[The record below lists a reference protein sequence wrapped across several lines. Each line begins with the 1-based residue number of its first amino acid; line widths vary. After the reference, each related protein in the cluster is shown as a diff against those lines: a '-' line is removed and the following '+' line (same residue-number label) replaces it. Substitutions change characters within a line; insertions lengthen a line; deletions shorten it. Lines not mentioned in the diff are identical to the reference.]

1 MDSLKRSYKRIA
13 ITVLSAVLVLSGF
26 FAWQTSK
33 VGFSYDFEQFFPD
46 NEEVDAYLS
55 YKDSFL
61 TETEPIWIG
70 IPFEQ
75 SIFSDNNLQKIRDL
89 DRTLRTDSAIV
100 GVQSITS
107 LKIPISTGIGI
118 IFDRYV
124 HPGQHDMRESDS
136 LKVLNSPLVMRSFV
150 STDFKNA
157 SILVQ
162 TRYDLD
168 KEESIELGK
177 RIEEKI
183 SKAGI
188 EAYHLV
194 GRLIDQSVIVDKL
207 LGEMVLFL
215 SLAAIIVCLA
225 LAFFYR
231 NFWAVF
237 VPLMVVSLAAVW
249 LLGSMTLFGK
259 DIDVLMTLVPT
270 ILFIVG
276 VSDIIHFLT
285 RYLEVLKDGE
295 SKLMAIRKSFRE
307 IGLATLITSLTTA
320 IGFLSLLTSNIGPV
334 RSFGLF
340 TALGVII
347 AYILAFSLFPAIL
360 ILLPKEILD
369 RTSGITN
376 NPTPM
381 RKFFYWN
388 IRNRKWIVPLVLL
401 LTIASAL
408 TVPRMISNTYLTEEL
423 PSNDPIKDAFDYME
437 RHFAGVRNME
447 VALSTKG
454 DRQLTEPA
462 LIQQIAELE
471 NFLEMEYGAGSLVSP
486 ATNYKLSNQISSGG
500 APNAFR
506 VPETKLE
513 WSLSRPFYRKISN
526 RKERRFVLNSDNT
539 VGRITGQMPDIG
551 GYKFLK
557 ITERFNKE
565 VATLAPDIT
574 VQMTGLPYLLDV
586 NNEQVSQSLI
596 KGIGLAFLVV
606 SLLMALLY
614 RDVRMVF
621 IALIPNV
628 LPLLFVGLIMVISNI
643 HLNLTTSLLFTVI
656 FGIAVDDTIHVLSKM
671 KVEMNKGVGHIR
683 AVRRSMIST
692 GKALVLTSIILA
704 LGFFVLVFSD
714 FSSSFYFGTLVSAG
728 LFFALIVDLTILPL
742 LLIFARKR

>member
-1 MDSLKRSYKRIA
+1 M
-13 ITVLSAVLVLSGF
+13 LSGF

-33 VGFSYDFEQFFPD
+33 VGFTYDFEQFFPD
-46 NEEVDAYLS
+46 NEEVDAYLA

-70 IPFEQ
+70 IPFKE
-75 SIFSDNNLQKIRDL
+75 SIFSNGNLNKIRDL
-89 DRTLRTDSAIV
+89 DRDLRTDSAVV

-124 HPGQHDMRESDS
+124 HPGNEDLREADS
-136 LKVLNSPLVMRSFV
+136 IKVSNSPLMMRSFV
-150 STDFKNA
+150 SEDFQNA
-157 SILVQ
+157 AILVQ

-168 KEESIELGK
+168 KQASIDLGK
-177 RIEEKI
+177 RIEQKI
-183 SKAGI
+183 EDAGI
-188 EAYHLV
+188 EDFHLV

-215 SLAAIIVCLA
+215 SLAAIIVCIA

-237 VPLMVVSLAAVW
+237 VPLMVVSLAAIW

-285 RYLEVLKDGE
+285 RYLEVLNAGE
-295 SKLMAIRKSFRE
+295 KKVVAIRKSFRE

-320 IGFLSLLTSNIGPV
+320 IGFLSLLTSTIGPV
-334 RSFGLF
+334 RSFGLY
-340 TALGVII
+340 TALGVMI

-360 ILLPKEILD
+360 ILMPRGIFAK
-369 RTSGITN
+369 TSGITN

-381 RKFFYWN
+381 RNFFYWN
-388 IRNRKWIVPLVLL
+388 LRNRKWVVPVIV
-401 LTIASAL
+401 AL
-408 TVPRMISNTYLTEEL
+408 TVTSALSVPGMISNTYLTEEL
-423 PSNDPIKDAFDYME
+423 PSNDPIKDAFRYME
-437 RHFAGVRNME
+437 KHFAGVRNME
-447 VALSTKG
+447 VALRSKSAEE
-454 DRQLTEPA
+454 LVEPE
-462 LIQQIAELE
+462 LIRQIAELE
-471 NFLEMEYGAGSLVSP
+471 RFLETEYQAGSLVSP

-500 APNAFR
+500 APDAFR
-506 VPETKLE
+506 VPQTQLE
-513 WSLSRPFYRKISN
+513 WSLAKPFYRKISN

-539 VGRITGQMPDIG
+539 MGRITGQMPDIG
-551 GYKFLK
+551 GYKFLEV
-557 ITERFNKE
+557 TERFKAE
-565 VATLAPDIT
+565 APKLAPDMD
-574 VQMTGLPYLLDV
+574 VQVTGLPYLLDV
-586 NNEQVSQSLI
+586 NNEQVSKSLI

-614 RDVRMVF
+614 RDWRMVV

-628 LPLLFVGLIMVISNI
+628 LPLLFVGLIMVVSNI

-671 KVEMNKGVGHIR
+671 KVEMNKGVGRIL

-742 LLIFARKR
+742 LLIYVRKR

>member
-1 MDSLKRSYKRIA
+1 MDSSKRSYRHIA
-13 ITVLSAVLVLSGF
+13 ITVLSTVLVLSGF

-46 NEEVDAYLS
+46 NAEVDAYLA

-70 IPFEQ
+70 LPFNE
-75 SIFSDNNLQKIRDL
+75 SIFRNDNLIKIRDL
-89 DRTLRTDSAIV
+89 DRDLRTDSAVI

-124 HPGQHDMRESDS
+124 HPGNDLVSESDS
-136 LKVLNSPLVMRSFV
+136 IKLANSPLVMRSFV
-150 STDFKNA
+150 SEDFRNA
-157 SILVQ
+157 AILVQ

-168 KEESIELGK
+168 KQASINLGK
-177 RIEEKI
+177 RIERMI
-183 SKAGI
+183 LNAGI
-188 EAYHLV
+188 EDYHLV

-207 LGEMVLFL
+207 LGEMVLFI
-215 SLAAIIVCLA
+215 SLAAFIVCLA

-237 VPLMVVSLAAVW
+237 VPLMVVSLAAIW

-285 RYLEVLKDGE
+285 RYLEVLRAGE
-295 SKLMAIRKSFRE
+295 EKLAAIRKSFRE

-320 IGFLSLLTSNIGPV
+320 IGFLSLLTSTIGPV
-334 RSFGLF
+334 RSFGLY
-340 TALGVII
+340 TALGVMI

-360 ILLPKEILD
+360 ILMPRGIFA

-376 NPTPM
+376 NPTLL
-381 RKFFYWN
+381 RNFFYWN
-388 IRNRKWIVPLVLL
+388 LRNRKWIVPLIL
-401 LTIASAL
+401 AL
-408 TVPRMISNTYLTEEL
+408 TVTSALSVPGMISNTYLTEEL
-423 PSNDPIKDAFDYME
+423 PANDPIKDAFRYME
-437 RHFAGVRNME
+437 KHFAGVRNME
-447 VALSTKG
+447 VALRSKSG
-454 DRQLTEPA
+454 QELTEPQ
-462 LIQQIAELE
+462 LITQISDLE
-471 NFLEMEYGAGSLVSP
+471 RFLSEEYEAGSLISP

-500 APNAFR
+500 APETFR
-506 VPETKLE
+506 VPQTELE
-513 WSLSRPFYRKISN
+513 WSLARPFFRKISN

-539 VGRITGQMPDIG
+539 MGRITGQMPDIG
-551 GYKFLK
+551 GYKFLE
-557 ITERFNKE
+557 ITERFKK
-565 VATLAPDIT
+565 VAPTLAPDLN
-574 VQMTGLPYLLDV
+574 VQVTGLPYLLDI
-586 NNEQVSQSLI
+586 NNEQVSKSLI

-614 RDVRMVF
+614 RDLRMVV

-628 LPLLFVGLIMVISNI
+628 LPLLFVGLIMVVSNI

-671 KVEMNKGVGHIR
+671 KVEMNKGVGRIR
-683 AVRRSMIST
+683 AVRTSMIST

-742 LLIFARKR
+742 LLLFVRKR